1 MSVMYAK
8 FGPLGYP
15 PRMSDMEKDD
25 NSAEQV
31 DFGFSRVEAE
41 EKLHLVRDLFDRVAG
56 RYDLMNDLMSAGT
69 HRLWKREM
77 IDWLAPKAG
86 SCHLDVAGGTGDIAF
101 RVHARQAS
109 EGRRAGEGRVIV
121 CDLSENMVLAGRA
134 RGWDKGI
141 LDGVE
146 WLVGDGEALPVA
158 TSSVDA
164 YTIAFGIRNVTHIE
178 KVLEDAARV
187 LKPGGRFMCLEFS
200 PEQVPGLDKLYE
212 LYSFNV
218 IPWLGD
224 VIAGDRDSY
233 RYLVESIRRFPAPE
247 RFAEMIREAGFG
259 GVTWRP
265 LSGGIAAL
273 HSGWRV

>member
-1 MSVMYAK
+1 
-8 FGPLGYP
+8 
-15 PRMSDMEKDD
+15 MSDTE
-25 NSAEQV
+25 NHSGAGEQV
-31 DFGFSRVEAE
+31 DFGYRRIDAE
-41 EKLHLVRDLFDRVAG
+41 EKPQLVRGLFDRVAK
-56 RYDLMNDLMSAGT
+56 RYDLMNDLMSAGA
-69 HRLWKREM
+69 HRLWKRRM
-77 IDWLAPKAG
+77 IDWLAPKPG
-86 SCHLDVAGGTGDIAF
+86 LRLLDVAGGTGDIAF
-101 RVHARQAS
+101 RVNARL
-109 EGRRAGEGRVIV
+109 AGDAEITV
-121 CDLSENMVLAGRA
+121 CDLSENMVSEGRMRSWD
-134 RGWDKGI
+134 RGVVTGI
-141 LDGVE
+141 D
-146 WLVGDGEALPVA
+146 WLVGNAEALPLA
-158 TSSVDA
+158 ASSADA

-218 IPWLGD
+218 IPWLGG